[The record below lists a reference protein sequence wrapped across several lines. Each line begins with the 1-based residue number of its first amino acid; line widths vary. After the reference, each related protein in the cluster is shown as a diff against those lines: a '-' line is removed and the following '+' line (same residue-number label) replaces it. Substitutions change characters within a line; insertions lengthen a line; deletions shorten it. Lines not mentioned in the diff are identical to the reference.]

1 MTRKARHVKPQGLV
15 RGLQRGLQVLRVLN
29 EKNYASVLEINRATG
44 LPRTTI
50 YRLLDTLIDA
60 GYVKFGNREEGYCLT
75 VQVRTLSEGYLL
87 AGDMTDKSNGD
98 VGTHGQ
104 NGWNAG
110 TDRIGDNQT
119 NPVNN
124 TADRLAE
131 KLAHYGIGQHNCR
144 QG

>member
-75 VQVRTLSEGYLL
+75 VQVRTLSEGYTAEAWLWL
-87 AGDMTDKSNGD
+87 SDRRHFTQDRQYRGSRSISKSGPGVD
-98 VGTHGQ
+98 
-104 NGWNAG
+104 
-110 TDRIGDNQT
+110 
-119 NPVNN
+119 
-124 TADRLAE
+124 
-131 KLAHYGIGQHNCR
+131 
-144 QG
+144 